1 MNDLIRIVNTK
12 ISDAEIK
19 TVNARELHVF
29 LDSGQEFANWIK
41 SRIADF
47 GFIDGQDFLTILSKT
62 PKGGRP
68 SREYYISLDMAKE
81 LSMVERNDKGRQA
94 RRYFI
99 ECEKQAKALTEQ
111 KPTLPATYLEAL
123 EALVETEKAK
133 QAAEQKAAIAGG
145 ALQRLGA
152 AQGSISIRAAA
163 KSLKHPE
170 KALVGRLLAMGYLYR
185 LNGRLAAAQPY
196 TKNGWFEHKYGDSDG
211 KAFMQV
217 LVTPLGMM
225 KLAQKLEIAV

>member
-1 MNDLIRIVNTK
+1 MSESIVIANSIIRQQDGLYCLNDLHRASGGKAKSQPSYFLRTQQTQDLVNK
-12 ISDAEIK
+12 INHSANMQSAVRVINGGENRGTYVCKQLVIAYGAW
-19 TVNARELHVF
+19 VNPDFHLLVLNTF
-29 LDSGQEFANWIK
+29 LDAAE
-41 SRIADF
+41 
-47 GFIDGQDFLTILSKT
+47 
-62 PKGGRP
+62 PK
-68 SREYYISLDMAKE
+68 
-81 LSMVERNDKGRQA
+81 
-94 RRYFI
+94 
-99 ECEKQAKALTEQ
+99 Q
-111 KPTLPATYLEAL
+111 KPALPATYLEAL

-163 KSLKHPE
+163 KILKHPE
-170 KALVGRLLAMGYLYR
+170 KALIGRLLAMGYLYR

>member
-1 MNDLIRIVNTK
+1 MNQISIFDKQELK
-12 ISDAEIK
+12 IS
-19 TVNARELHVF
+19 
-29 LDSGQEFANWIK
+29 
-41 SRIADF
+41 
-47 GFIDGQDFLTILSKT
+47 
-62 PKGGRP
+62 
-68 SREYYISLDMAKE
+68 SREVAELCGKRHDNVIVDIEKLNEVYEQLGNLKIQLSQYFNE
-81 LSMVERNDKGRQA
+81 LSGRSYKEYLLTHEQCLDLVTGYRA
-94 RRYFI
+94 EMRIKINRRWL
-99 ECEKQAKALTEQ
+99 ELEKAAKQPALPQ
-111 KPTLPATYLEAL
+111 NYLEAL

-211 KAFMQV
+211 KAFVQV

>member
-1 MNDLIRIVNTK
+1 MSESIVIANSTIRQQDGLYCLNDLHRA
-12 ISDAEIK
+12 S
-19 TVNARELHVF
+19 
-29 LDSGQEFANWIK
+29 
-41 SRIADF
+41 
-47 GFIDGQDFLTILSKT
+47 
-62 PKGGRP
+62 
-68 SREYYISLDMAKE
+68 
-81 LSMVERNDKGRQA
+81 
-94 RRYFI
+94 
-99 ECEKQAKALTEQ
+99 
-111 KPTLPATYLEAL
+111 
-123 EALVETEKAK
+123 
-133 QAAEQKAAIAGG
+133 GG

-170 KALVGRLLAMGYLYR
+170 KALIGRLLAMGYLYR

>member
-1 MNDLIRIVNTK
+1 MSESIVIANSTIRQQDGLYCLTDLHRASGGKAKSQPSYFLRTQQTQDLVNK
-12 ISDAEIK
+12 INHSANMQSAVRVINGGENRGTYVCKQLVIAYGAW
-19 TVNARELHVF
+19 VNPDFHLLVLNTF
-29 LDSGQEFANWIK
+29 LDAAE
-41 SRIADF
+41 
-47 GFIDGQDFLTILSKT
+47 
-62 PKGGRP
+62 PK
-68 SREYYISLDMAKE
+68 
-81 LSMVERNDKGRQA
+81 
-94 RRYFI
+94 
-99 ECEKQAKALTEQ
+99 Q

-145 ALQRLGA
+145 ALQRLGS

>member
-1 MNDLIRIVNTK
+1 M
-12 ISDAEIK
+12 
-19 TVNARELHVF
+19 
-29 LDSGQEFANWIK
+29 
-41 SRIADF
+41 
-47 GFIDGQDFLTILSKT
+47 
-62 PKGGRP
+62 
-68 SREYYISLDMAKE
+68 
-81 LSMVERNDKGRQA
+81 
-94 RRYFI
+94 
-99 ECEKQAKALTEQ
+99 
-111 KPTLPATYLEAL
+111 
-123 EALVETEKAK
+123 VETEKAK

>member
-1 MNDLIRIVNTK
+1 MNQISIFDKQELK
-12 ISDAEIK
+12 IS
-19 TVNARELHVF
+19 
-29 LDSGQEFANWIK
+29 
-41 SRIADF
+41 
-47 GFIDGQDFLTILSKT
+47 
-62 PKGGRP
+62 
-68 SREYYISLDMAKE
+68 SREVAELCGKRHDNVIVDIEKLNEVYEQLGNLKIQLSQYFNE
-81 LSMVERNDKGRQA
+81 LSGRSYKEYLLTHEQCLDLVTGYRA
-94 RRYFI
+94 EMRIKINRSWL
-99 ECEKQAKALTEQ
+99 ELEKAAKQPALPQ
-111 KPTLPATYLEAL
+111 NYLEAL

-170 KALVGRLLAMGYLYR
+170 KALIGRLLAMGYLYR